1 MNTQDE
7 TESKVLALL
16 KALEPL
22 PPRDPAMARRARA
35 KFLSQAS
42 EMRQAV
48 SGGAWLRHKVQ
59 NLIPRKEKFAMNILV
74 SVLLAAALLMGS
86 GATLASAQDDLPG
99 EPLYEVKLFAEDVG
113 LSLPGSPEAKV
124 ERLMELA
131 QVRTQ
136 EMAALVEDGQAVPEA
151 VFQRL
156 EQHIQQALET
166 AAAIEDDAD
175 LTRTLLQL
183 RDRLQS
189 QDRLLLQL
197 QTDAEVQEE
206 PLLTRTRDRLQDRL
220 CQVEDGLANLDGF
233 RYAMQNQMR
242 YGQDDSLEPAPN
254 RQGEPGF
261 HQNSE
266 PTLVPTEPVETETPP
281 AEPTLDATILNAPG
295 YQQNGNSNGAGTP
308 QQGGNSPGGGNGGH

>member
-16 KALEPL
+16 KTLEPL
-22 PPRDPAMARRARA
+22 PPRNPATARRARA

-42 EMRQAV
+42 EMRQTV

-99 EPLYEVKLFAEDVG
+99 EPLYEVKLFAEDIG
-113 LSLPGSPEAKV
+113 LSLSGSPEAKV

-156 EQHIQQALET
+156 EQHIQQALEI

-183 RDRLQS
+183 RDHLQI
-189 QDRLLLQL
+189 QDRLLSQL
-197 QTDAEVQEE
+197 QTHADLQEE

-220 CQVEDGLANLDGF
+220 CQVEDGLTNLDGF

-266 PTLVPTEPVETETPP
+266 PTLVPTAPVETETPP
-281 AEPTLDATILNAPG
+281 AEPTLDILNAPG
-295 YQQNGNSNGAGTP
+295 YPQNGNGNGPRTP
-308 QQGGNSPGGGNGGH
+308 QQGGNGPGNGSGGH